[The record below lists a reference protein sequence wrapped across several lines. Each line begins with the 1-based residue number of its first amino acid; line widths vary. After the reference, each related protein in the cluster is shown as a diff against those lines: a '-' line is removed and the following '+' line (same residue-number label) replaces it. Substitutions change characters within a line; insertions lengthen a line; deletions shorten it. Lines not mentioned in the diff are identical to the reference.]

1 MGSHRGD
8 GGRAQPGSNDRVR
21 PSHRT
26 RLLVLLSLVGAL
38 VADASPAGADQQES
52 GVLAATTT
60 QWPWGLAVIAIV
72 LAALLWRGIR
82 ALVRRRRRRRADPP
96 FEPMAALPPVVK
108 GALLPGPA
116 HGPVPMLVPDIVI
129 DLREPRVVPEP
140 APERHVIDL
149 RTSEPEPAP
158 EDAPAAEPGSER
170 ALIERVQRLTAQL
183 RESARR
189 EVESLNLSPSAEER
203 RLNQS
208 RRTTRELAEALV
220 LASKALDDQTPES
233 APPEDPA
240 ARPPRT

>member
-1 MGSHRGD
+1 MG
-8 GGRAQPGSNDRVR
+8 
-21 PSHRT
+21 
-26 RLLVLLSLVGAL
+26 
-38 VADASPAGADQQES
+38 
-52 GVLAATTT
+52 
-60 QWPWGLAVIAIV
+60 
-72 LAALLWRGIR
+72 
-82 ALVRRRRRRRADPP
+82 
-96 FEPMAALPPVVK
+96 ALPPVVK

-158 EDAPAAEPGSER
+158 EDLPAAEPDSER

-203 RLNQS
+203 RLSQS

-220 LASKALDDQTPES
+220 LASKALDDQTAES
-233 APPEDPA
+233 DSSRGPGRSPTPHLGPGATVAPGGTGRHGGRA
-240 ARPPRT
+240 TGGWITRR